1 MSNIGSQNPE
11 EENKIKEAV
20 AAFDDFMSTMD
31 ELSNAQQKVLNETSR
46 QLDLEKIETLKRQLG
61 INK

>member
-1 MSNIGSQNPE
+1 MSNIASQNPE

>member
-1 MSNIGSQNPE
+1 MSDTTSQNPE
-11 EENKIKEAV
+11 EEKIKEAV

-31 ELSNAQQKVLNETSR
+31 ELSSAQQKVLAETSR
-46 QLDLEKIETLKRQLG
+46 QLDLEKIETLKKQLG

>member
-31 ELSNAQQKVLNETSR
+31 ELSNTQQKVLNETSR